1 MAVYVKVD
9 EQGNVLEFPY
19 RFQDLRK
26 VPEDAV
32 KCDTVS
38 QRLPTK
44 WYEGLWYDRVE
55 KEGDNYVVYYTIGP
69 KKYSSLDEKKQTLTI
84 LVAQAKIDS
93 ERNLSLDKITQE
105 QHDENIQILNSI
117 DVNDDATYDSFDTIT
132 L

>member
-1 MAVYVKVD
+1 MVYVKVD

-32 KCDTVS
+32 KCDTSS
-38 QRLPTK
+38 QKPTVK

-93 ERNLSLDKITQE
+93 ERNLLLDKITQE
-105 QHDENIQILNSI
+105 QHYENIQILNSI